1 MSFVEPRTLVF
12 VISALT
18 ALSALILLAMRQS
31 FSPTVR
37 GINSWTTGMWV
48 FLACS
53 LLFNFRET
61 LPPIAGIVLANF
73 LLAVSLIF
81 MVSGLLR
88 YHGRQLTHYL
98 LIGVATLAF
107 TAVIAWFTLVQP
119 NFQFRLAFVST
130 LIGIILAGLSYLA
143 LAGRPLTTGR
153 IVTGAAFLLGT
164 ITSFLRSI
172 SVVLRLDQPNTFF
185 DLSGFQVL
193 YLGAFNVTF
202 FIGTLGFILMINE
215 RLREVLQFNAEHDEL
230 SGALNRRAFFE
241 RTTTELAASQQLKR
255 PVSVLILDLDNF
267 KSINDNHGH
276 HFGDQVIIDFC
287 NTVRSVLRPG
297 DVLGRY
303 GGEEFVI
310 LLPNTTSKT
319 AIEIANRIRTAL
331 HVPRNLPPYTA
342 SVGVATTLS
351 KVEDTDSLLI
361 RADKALYRAKSQGR
375 DRIEVAN

>member
-37 GINSWTTGMWV
+37 GINSWTTGIWV

-172 SVVLRLDQPNTFF
+172 SVVLRLDQP
-185 DLSGFQVL
+185 
-193 YLGAFNVTF
+193 
-202 FIGTLGFILMINE
+202 
-215 RLREVLQFNAEHDEL
+215 
-230 SGALNRRAFFE
+230 
-241 RTTTELAASQQLKR
+241 
-255 PVSVLILDLDNF
+255 
-267 KSINDNHGH
+267 
-276 HFGDQVIIDFC
+276 
-287 NTVRSVLRPG
+287 
-297 DVLGRY
+297 
-303 GGEEFVI
+303 
-310 LLPNTTSKT
+310 
-319 AIEIANRIRTAL
+319 
-331 HVPRNLPPYTA
+331 
-342 SVGVATTLS
+342 
-351 KVEDTDSLLI
+351 
-361 RADKALYRAKSQGR
+361 
-375 DRIEVAN
+375 